1 MASHM
6 REPVKGSTIIISV
19 MFAAV
24 VAYVGVDIWCYAT
37 YHSWI
42 PYDASAIV
50 GACFVAECV
59 SLAKLKMAKES
70 GRKADYSKKASN
82 SFMTKL
88 GITSLTDFSDEAVQA
103 ASESDNLPTGGVG
116 DGQPER

>member
-1 MASHM
+1 MARHM
-6 REPVKGSTIIISV
+6 REPVKGSTIIIAL

-24 VAYVGVDIWCYAT
+24 VAYVAVDIWVYAN

-50 GACFVAECV
+50 GACFVAETV

-70 GRKADYSKKASN
+70 GRAADYSKKASN

-88 GITSLTDFSDEAVQA
+88 GVTSLQDFTEEAVAAQQA
-103 ASESDNLPTGGVG
+103 A
-116 DGQPER
+116 GQDAHKVS

>member
-1 MASHM
+1 M
-6 REPVKGSTIIISV
+6 REPIKGSTIIISV

-24 VAYVGVDIWCYAT
+24 VAYVAVDIWCYAT
-37 YHSWI
+37 YRSWI

-70 GRKADYSKKASN
+70 GRKADYSRKARA
-82 SFMTKL
+82 TPRVR
-88 GITSLTDFSDEAVQA
+88 TPSLAFA
-103 ASESDNLPTGGVG
+103 
-116 DGQPER
+116 